1 MDTAFFDPSYEP
13 SLRPRRKTLIPRRD
27 NCSTWNRSNRTG
39 YRGCGLDPVTIVPRG
54 TGSIGH
60 ADTKLHDNGK
70 MYLMYAPNPRLQDC
84 DGARIGQGI
93 FHRINSSN
101 PTRIHSAERLEAFF
115 LRTEGNTKTPS
126 KQDPYRLTSH
136 RPMGHDGFA
145 TKNSSRFLLFPDS
158 PSLRPIKEKRK
169 RKHETEPSRID
180 DKPNPRIE
188 QMLGKH
194 PNRFRERK
202 SLHLD

>member
-1 MDTAFFDPSYEP
+1 
-13 SLRPRRKTLIPRRD
+13 
-27 NCSTWNRSNRTG
+27 
-39 YRGCGLDPVTIVPRG
+39 
-54 TGSIGH
+54 
-60 ADTKLHDNGK
+60 

-115 LRTEGNTKTPS
+115 LRTDGNTKTPS

-145 TKNSSRFLLFPDS
+145 TKKFFPFPDS
-158 PSLRPIKEKRK
+158 FQTLHHSDPIKEKRK
-169 RKHETEPSRID
+169 RKHETAPSRID
-180 DKPNPRIE
+180 DKPNPRIA
-188 QMLGKH
+188 QILGKH

-202 SLHLD
+202 SLHID